1 VSKTSPVPE
10 VLPAGSSASDY
21 LDSWKEI
28 AAYLNRHVR
37 TLQRWE
43 RLGGLPVYRHPGSVG
58 SVHAYKSELDAWR
71 RQGQPRTQRKAPS
84 PRSLRATEQRHPPTH
99 LAEPGKVRLLVLPFQ
114 NLSSDVSQAFF
125 SDGLTEEMI
134 THLARLDPQKLG
146 VIGRTTAMQYKD
158 SKRRID
164 QIADEL
170 GVDYI
175 LEGSVR
181 RDADRVRITSQLV
194 RASDQTHLW
203 AENYDRD
210 LRDVLAL
217 QSDVAQSIA
226 REIRL
231 ALPARVQARLSGL
244 RSVNPEAYEA
254 YLKGRAL
261 WYERTTEALKRS
273 IEYFQQAIQKDEN
286 YAPAYAGLADAYG
299 LLAIVPWDA
308 LAPRE
313 AMPKAKAMA
322 QKALEID
329 DSLAEAY
336 SSLALVLHRYE
347 WDWPGAEQNYKR
359 AIEMNPN
366 SSRAHLWY
374 AWLLMTMGR
383 AEEGLSEIKEAEE
396 VTRRIDPLGL
406 VDIRA
411 TMAEGLFVARQYD
424 RAIEECRKGFELNP
438 NYFLLHYV
446 LGRCYAQ
453 KRMYARAIS
462 LFERAIK
469 FAGDNLLLLAAL
481 GYTYGFA
488 GRRAKALKCFET
500 LKGLRRSRYVSTI
513 YFACIYA
520 GLQDKDQTCLWL
532 EKAYLERADGL
543 NYINVEPGFDF
554 LRSDPRF
561 QKLLRRMNLKP

>member
-1 VSKTSPVPE
+1 MSKTSPVPE
-10 VLPAGSSASDY
+10 VLPADSSASDY

-28 AAYLNRHVR
+28 AVYLKRHIR

-43 RLGGLPVYRHPGSVG
+43 KLAGLPVYRHPGSVG

-71 RQGQPRTQRKAPS
+71 RQRQPRTQREAPS
-84 PRSLRATEQRHPPTH
+84 PRSLPGTEQRHLQRH
-99 LAEPGKVRLLVLPFQ
+99 LAEPGKVRLLVLPFN
-114 NLSSDVSQAFF
+114 NLSSDVSQAYF

-158 SKRRID
+158 SKKHID
-164 QIADEL
+164 QIAEEL

-244 RSVNPEAYEA
+244 RSVHPEAYEA

-273 IEYFQQAIQKDEN
+273 IEYFQQAIQKDES

-374 AWLLMTMGR
+374 AWLLLNMGR
-383 AEEGLSEIKEAEE
+383 AEEGLKEIKEAEE

-424 RAIEECRKGFELNP
+424 RAIEECRKGLELNP

-453 KRMYARAIS
+453 KQMYAQAIS
-462 LFERAIK
+462 LFERAVK
-469 FAGDNLLLLAAL
+469 FDGDNLLLLAAL
-481 GYTYGFA
+481 GYTYGFS
-488 GRRAKALKCFET
+488 GRRAKALKCVET

-520 GLQDKDQTCLWL
+520 GLRDRDQTCLWL
-532 EKAYLERADGL
+532 EKAYQERADGL

-561 QKLLRRMNLKP
+561 QKLLRRIDPKP

>member
-1 VSKTSPVPE
+1 MSKTSPVPE

-71 RQGQPRTQRKAPS
+71 RQRQPRTQRKAQS
-84 PRSLRATEQRHPPTH
+84 PRSLRATEQRHSPTH

-114 NLSSDVSQAFF
+114 NLSSDASQAYF

-175 LEGSVR
+175 MEGSVR

-244 RSVNPEAYEA
+244 RSVNPQAYEA
-254 YLKGRAL
+254 YLKGRAF

-347 WDWPGAEQNYKR
+347 WDWPAAEQNYKR
-359 AIEMNPN
+359 AIEMSPN

-453 KRMYARAIS
+453 KQMYARAIS
-462 LFERAIK
+462 LFERAIQS
-469 FAGDNLLLLAAL
+469 AGDNLLLLAAL

-488 GRRAKALKCFET
+488 GRRAKALKCLET

-513 YFACIYA
+513 YSACIYA

-543 NYINVEPGFDF
+543 NYVNVEPGFDF

-561 QKLLRRMNLKP
+561 QKLLRRINLKP